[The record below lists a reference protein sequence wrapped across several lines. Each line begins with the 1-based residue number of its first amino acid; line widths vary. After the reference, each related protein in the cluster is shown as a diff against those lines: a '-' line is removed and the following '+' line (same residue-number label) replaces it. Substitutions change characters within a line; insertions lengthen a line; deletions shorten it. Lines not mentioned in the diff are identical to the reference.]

1 MSTLPDMPDISLT
14 MFIFTLDSFITR
26 ANILSLNPELIV
38 GMDET

>member
-14 MFIFTLDSFITR
+14 MFIFTLDSFITQQ
-26 ANILSLNPELIV
+26 IFSLNSELIV

>member
-26 ANILSLNPELIV
+26 RIFSLNPELIV